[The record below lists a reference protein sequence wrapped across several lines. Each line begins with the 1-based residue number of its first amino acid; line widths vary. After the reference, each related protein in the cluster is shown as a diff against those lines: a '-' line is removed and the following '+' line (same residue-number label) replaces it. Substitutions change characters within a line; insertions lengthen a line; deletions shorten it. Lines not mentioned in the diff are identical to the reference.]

1 MNLAYTYS
9 YLNRLGDAENAI
21 QRASE
26 RKLEAADFLLLRY
39 YIAFLKGDKAGMDRE
54 VTLARGN
61 SGAEDWITQQEAF
74 VSAYSGHLQQARR
87 ISRRAVDLA
96 LQAGQPERAAVYEAG
111 AAVWEAFFGN
121 APTARRSANEA
132 LGLSKGRDVEYG
144 AAFALALAG
153 DSSRSQAL
161 ANDLERRFPDD
172 TFVKFTYVP
181 TLRARLALNHGD
193 ASKAFEELQINVP
206 YELAVPG
213 TSLFGI
219 FGSLYP
225 VYVRGE
231 AYLAGHHSAAAAIEF
246 QKILDHPGLI
256 FGDPV
261 GALAHLQLGRAFAL
275 SGDRTK
281 AKTAYQDFLTLWKDA
296 DPGIPVLKQARAEYA
311 RLQ

>member
-1 MNLAYTYS
+1 
-9 YLNRLGDAENAI
+9 
-21 QRASE
+21 
-26 RKLEAADFLLLRY
+26 LLRRY
-39 YIAFLKGDKAGMDRE
+39 YIAFLKGDQAGMDRE

-87 ISRRAVDLA
+87 ISRGAVDLA
-96 LQAGQPERAAVYEAG
+96 IQAGQPERASVYEAG

-121 APTARRSANEA
+121 APTARRSAKEA

-153 DSSRSQAL
+153 DSSQSQAL

-181 TLRARLALNHGD
+181 TLRARLALNRGD
-193 ASKAFEELQINVP
+193 VSKALEELHINVA

-213 TSLFGI
+213 ISLFGI

-225 VYVRGE
+225 IYVRGE
-231 AYLAGHHSAAAAIEF
+231 TYLAGHQGAEAAVEF

-296 DPGIPVLKQARAEYA
+296 DPGIPVLKQATAEYA